1 MSSCKRKHQQRSART
16 PKRNYFTLI
25 ELLVVIAIIA
35 ILAGILLPAL
45 QKAKETARGIQ
56 CVSNLSQ
63 VIKGQIM
70 YSRDYNG
77 FMVFMAKYGSASSS
91 EPWPYILT
99 REKSQTGLLTTTKN
113 GYVPRKVLECPKNAP
128 LPDVANWGW
137 GWWGVYGM
145 LNAWVSWSGNN
156 ATPRWETLNFTVG
169 ESDKYLYYVVDR
181 IKPPSG
187 VMMFTDTVCRKNGT
201 STYRLSSYRFAPWWA
216 TDSETYIHLRHS
228 GRGNFA
234 MADGHVETMN
244 WYELGTGPVRVTR
257 ALTENLELL
266 AR

>member
-1 MSSCKRKHQQRSART
+1 M
-16 PKRNYFTLI
+16 
-25 ELLVVIAIIA
+25 
-35 ILAGILLPAL
+35 
-45 QKAKETARGIQ
+45 
-56 CVSNLSQ
+56 SNLSQ
-63 VIKGQIM
+63 AIKGQIM

-99 REKSQTGLLTTTKN
+99 KEKSQTGLLTTTKN

-128 LPDVANWGW
+128 LPDDANWGW

-145 LNAWVSWSGNN
+145 LNTWDSWSGNN
-156 ATPRWETLNFTVG
+156 ATPRWETLKFAVG
-169 ESDKYLYYVVDR
+169 QSDKYLYYFADR

-187 VMMFTDTVCRKNGT
+187 VMLFTDTVCRKNGT

-234 MADGHVETMN
+234 MADGHVESQN

-266 AR
+266 TR

>member
-1 MSSCKRKHQQRSART
+1 MSSCKRKHQQRSARI

-63 VIKGQIM
+63 AIKGQIM

-99 REKSQTGLLTTTKN
+99 KEKSQTGLLTTTKN
-113 GYVPRKVLECPKNAP
+113 GYVPRKVLECSKNAP
-128 LPDVANWGW
+128 LPNDANWGW

-145 LNAWVSWSGNN
+145 LNTWDSWSGNN
-156 ATPRWETLNFTVG
+156 ATPRWETLKFAVG
-169 ESDKYLYYVVDR
+169 QSDKYLYYVVDR

-187 VMMFTDTVCRKNGT
+187 VMLFTDTICRKNGT
-201 STYRLSSYRFAPWWA
+201 STYQLSSYRFAPWWA